1 MALSKRRT
9 YAFGICA
16 ALLQLSCGKSQTEP
30 PPPAASVDLPS
41 GAPGA
46 TGALAAGRTTAPAPE
61 DEEDPLDDEDEED
74 PPLLPS
80 PADPLAP
87 VPSGTGEPGV
97 NL

>member
-1 MALSKRRT
+1 MALSKGRIC
-9 YAFGICA
+9 AFGICA
-16 ALLQLSCGKSQTEP
+16 ALLQLSCGKAQTEP

-61 DEEDPLDDEDEED
+61 DDDDPLNDEED
-74 PPLLPS
+74 DTPPLLPS
-80 PADPLAP
+80 PADPPAP
-87 VPSGTGEPGV
+87 VPSGTAEPGV